1 MLAALL
7 LNLGGQQPQP
17 KPRFGGGPFTSRYG
31 YPPEYYDQGTSSAL
45 PATAEPLSRGEPSP
59 LPSKEGSRTLA
70 VAPINYRLVEIKVH
84 ESVAKDLRRLKKI
97 EEDDDEEMEAII
109 LFMSQ

>member
-7 LNLGGQQPQP
+7 LNQGNQQPP
-17 KPRFGGGPFTSRYG
+17 VKPRFGGGPFTSRYG
-31 YPPEYYDQGTSSAL
+31 YDPELYETTTTAL
-45 PATAEPLSRGEPSP
+45 PATADPTPPLVAGPTKAP
-59 LPSKEGSRTLA
+59 A

>member
-7 LNLGGQQPQP
+7 LNLNQQPQP

-31 YPPEYYDQGTSSAL
+31 YDPELYDQTTTTAL
-45 PATAEPLSRGEPSP
+45 PATADPAPPLVAGPTKAP
-59 LPSKEGSRTLA
+59 A